1 MILDTYLNR
10 VPSQHRNKPKFR
22 ATLEASLSP
31 FVQFGNLMESVPS
44 LYDVDTAIG
53 SQLDVV
59 GEWVGVTRVIKS
71 AIEGVYFALDDTAD
85 VGFDSGIWR
94 GAYDPISGIV
104 SLDDDT
110 YRTLIKLKILANM
123 WDGTAEK
130 AYSSWQSVFNGEQG
144 IVIEDHQDM
153 SITIGITGLDM
164 TPAQKGLFSKQI
176 SPFKPAGVRISTYF
190 VPSETNAPFF
200 ALDTEG
206 PDLAGFDA
214 GAWAQP
220 IVLSSETETRD
231 ARV

>member
-31 FVQFGNLMESVPS
+31 FVQLGNLMESVPS

-94 GAYDPISGIV
+94 GEYDPLTGIV

-110 YRTLIKLKILANM
+110 YRTLIKLRILANM
-123 WDGTAEK
+123 WDGTAET
-130 AYSSWQSVFNGEQG
+130 AYSSWDSIFDGEMSL
-144 IVIEDHQDM
+144 VIEDHQDM
-153 SITIGITGLDM
+153 SITIGIAGVQM
-164 TPAQKGLFSKQI
+164 SSAQKGLFSKQI
-176 SPFKPAGVRISTYF
+176 SPFKPAGVRITTYF
-190 VPSETNAPFF
+190 IPTEPDAPFF
-200 ALDTEG
+200 AFDAEG
-206 PDLAGFDA
+206 PTLGGFDI

-220 IVLSSETETRD
+220 LDLS
-231 ARV
+231 

>member
-1 MILDTYLNR
+1 MIIDTYLNR
-10 VPSQHRNKPKFR
+10 VPAQHREKPKFR

-31 FVQFGNLMESVPS
+31 FVQLGNLMESVPS
-44 LYDVDTAIG
+44 LYDVDSAIG

-59 GEWVGVTRVIKS
+59 GEWVGITRVINS
-71 AIEGVYFALDDTAD
+71 AIEGIYFSLDDTAD
-85 VGFDSGIWR
+85 VGFDSGVWR
-94 GAYDPISGIV
+94 GPYDPISGIV

-110 YRTLIKLKILANM
+110 YRTLIRLKILANM
-123 WDGTAEK
+123 WDGTVEK
-130 AYSSWQSVFNGEQG
+130 AYSSWKSVFNGEQG

-190 VPSETNAPFF
+190 VPSEENAPFF

-206 PDLAGFDA
+206 PDLAGFDV

>member
-1 MILDTYLNR
+1 MIIDTYLNR
-10 VPSQHRNKPKFR
+10 VPAQHREKPKFR

-31 FVQFGNLMESVPS
+31 FVQLGNLMESVPS
-44 LYDVDTAIG
+44 LYDVDSAIG
-53 SQLDVV
+53 FQLDVV
-59 GEWVGVTRVIKS
+59 GEWVGITRVINS
-71 AIEGVYFALDDTAD
+71 TIEGVYFSLDDTAD
-85 VGFDSGIWR
+85 VGFDSGVWR
-94 GAYDPISGIV
+94 GPYDPISGIV

-123 WDGTAEK
+123 WDGTTEK

-144 IVIEDHQDM
+144 IIIEDHQDM

-190 VPSETNAPFF
+190 VPSEENAPFF

>member
-1 MILDTYLNR
+1 MIIDTYLNR
-10 VPSQHRNKPKFR
+10 VPAQHREKPKFR

-31 FVQFGNLMESVPS
+31 FVQLGNLMESVPS
-44 LYDVDTAIG
+44 LYDVDSAIG

-59 GEWVGVTRVIKS
+59 GEWVGITRVINS
-71 AIEGVYFALDDTAD
+71 AIEGVYFSLDDTAD
-85 VGFDSGIWR
+85 VGFDSGVWR
-94 GAYDPISGIV
+94 GPYDPISGIV

-110 YRTLIKLKILANM
+110 YRTLIRLKILANM
-123 WDGTAEK
+123 WDGTVEK
-130 AYSSWQSVFNGEQG
+130 AYSSWKSVFNGEQG

-190 VPSETNAPFF
+190 VPSEENAPFF

-206 PDLAGFDA
+206 PDLAGFDV

>member
-1 MILDTYLNR
+1 MIIDTYLNR
-10 VPSQHRNKPKFR
+10 VPEQHREKPKFR

-31 FVQFGNLMESVPS
+31 FVQLGNLMESVPS
-44 LYDVDTAIG
+44 LYDVDSAIG

-59 GEWVGVTRVIKS
+59 GEWVGITRVINS
-71 AIEGVYFALDDTAD
+71 AIEGIYFSLDDTAD
-85 VGFDSGIWR
+85 VGFDSGVWR
-94 GAYDPISGIV
+94 GPYDPISGIV

-110 YRTLIKLKILANM
+110 YRTLIRLKILANM
-123 WDGTAEK
+123 WDGTVEK
-130 AYSSWQSVFNGEQG
+130 AYSSWKSVFNGEQG

-190 VPSETNAPFF
+190 VPSEENAPFF

-206 PDLAGFDA
+206 PDLAGFDV

>member
-1 MILDTYLNR
+1 MIIDTYLNR
-10 VPSQHRNKPKFR
+10 VPAQHREKPKFR

-31 FVQFGNLMESVPS
+31 FVQLGNLMESVPS

-59 GEWVGVTRVIKS
+59 GEWVGITRVINS
-71 AIEGVYFALDDTAD
+71 TIEGVYFSLDDTAD
-85 VGFDSGIWR
+85 VGFDSGVWR
-94 GAYDPISGIV
+94 GPYDPISGIV

-123 WDGTAEK
+123 WDGTSEN

-144 IVIEDHQDM
+144 IIIEDHQDM
-153 SITIGITGLDM
+153 TITIGITGLDM
-164 TPAQKGLFSKQI
+164 TAAQKGLFSKQI

-190 VPSETNAPFF
+190 VPSETDAPFF

-206 PDLAGFDA
+206 PNLAGFDE

-220 IVLSSETETRD
+220 LD
-231 ARV
+231 FA